1 MKSRSN
7 TPKLFW
13 PARPMH
19 GNVVLNFM
27 GHPASEFSVYA
38 SAFWRGGRLLAKSLA
53 GGGYRDMDA
62 CPIVFLY
69 RHALELYMKA
79 IVRRGKS
86 LLSVAGEELIIPPR
100 ALERHELSPLL
111 EPIKRIFIHV
121 GWISKTNSEGR
132 KMFRDFSAL
141 VRNVDRLDAGS
152 YTFRYPVD
160 KKDKALVS
168 HHFGFNVLE
177 FAQQVEGAIRLL
189 DGAVTGLEEEW
200 DQRASE
206 AYAKQEVAKRRQ
218 RYAARKH

>member
-1 MKSRSN
+1 
-7 TPKLFW
+7 
-13 PARPMH
+13 MH

-38 SAFWRGGRLLAKSLA
+38 SAFWRAGRLLAKSLA
-53 GGGYRDMDA
+53 GGGYRDVDA

-69 RHALELYMKA
+69 RQALELYMKA

-86 LLSVAGEELIIPPR
+86 LLSIAAEKLIISPR

-111 EPIKRIFIHV
+111 EPIRRVFTNA
-121 GWISKTNSEGR
+121 GWNSKTNPEGR
-132 KMFRDFSAL
+132 KMFRDFDAL

-160 KKDKALVS
+160 KKDKGLVS

-177 FAQQVEGAIRLL
+177 FAQQVEGAIRFL
-189 DGAVTGLEEEW
+189 DGGLTRHKKE
-200 DQRASE
+200 
-206 AYAKQEVAKRRQ
+206 
-218 RYAARKH
+218 